1 MKKFVIVSIILL
13 GIGIG
18 AFSFSL
24 YHFISAE
31 KEKTATPDEPLVS
44 TEAQNETQEKEESDK
59 RESLLSDD
67 GIFSANY
74 EKAAAYVENMTA
86 EQMAGQMIVGINSG
100 DDAFKN
106 NFSQYNLGGCLFK
119 NESLDY
125 KSQDEVKK
133 MLSEYKSGAKT
144 PAILAAQEEGG
155 NVTTVSGHDAF
166 EDYVF
171 DSPRNLYESG
181 GLEAAENAETKK
193 AELLSSLGFNMNLAP
208 VVDMAE
214 EFNQIMYSRSLCA
227 DKSTVSQYARFVIE
241 TMQSNGVSATLKH
254 FPGYGTIPDTT
265 EDVVVDT
272 RDLSI
277 IESVDMAPFESGI
290 KAGAHFVMTSNVVVE
305 KIDSKHTASLSP
317 DMHKILRDKLNFTG
331 LIITDEIDKQD
342 YSAYADNRSV
352 YVSAVLAGN
361 DMILARDYISAYNDI
376 LKGVKDETI
385 PMDTLKTACTR
396 ILAYKYTAKIIQ

>member
-13 GIGIG
+13 TIGIG
-18 AFSFSL
+18 AFAFSL
-24 YHFISAE
+24 YHFIGVE
-31 KEKTATPDEPLVS
+31 KAKTATPDELRAI
-44 TEAQNETQEKEESDK
+44 TEAPKEMQEKETIKTTES
-59 RESLLSDD
+59 RLSDE

-74 EKAAAYVENMTA
+74 EKAAADVEKMTT
-86 EQMAGQMIVGINSG
+86 EQMIGQMILGINAG
-100 DDAFKN
+100 DTAFKN
-106 NFSQYNLGGCLFK
+106 NLSQYNLGGCLLK
-119 NESLDY
+119 NESIDY
-125 KSQDEVKK
+125 MSQDEVKK
-133 MLSEYKSGAKT
+133 MLNEYKTSTKT
-144 PAILAAQEEGG
+144 PVILAAEEEGG
-155 NVTTVSGHDAF
+155 KVTTVSGHDAF
-166 EDYVF
+166 ADYVF

-208 VVDMAE
+208 VVDMSE
-214 EFNQIMYSRSLCA
+214 EFNQIMYSRSLGA

-265 EDVVVDT
+265 ESVVVDT
-272 RDLSI
+272 RDRST

-290 KAGAHFVMTSNVVVE
+290 EAGAHFVMTSNVVVE
-305 KIDSKHTASLSP
+305 KIDSKHTASLSA
-317 DMHKILRDKLNFTG
+317 DIHKILRDKLQFTG

-342 YSAYADNRSV
+342 YSAYADNKSV

-376 LKGVKDETI
+376 LKGVNDKTI
-385 PMDTLKTACTR
+385 PIDTLKTACTR
-396 ILAYKYTAKIIQ
+396 ILAYKYAAKIIE